1 MPSISGM
8 LPDDCFVL
16 RDGNRTQ
23 LAAVDLVPGDILYI
37 KSGNKVPADVRSFFF
52 LMSRLVQSLIV
63 PF

>member
-1 MPSISGM
+1 M

-23 LAAVDLVPGDILYI
+23 LAAVDLIPGDILYI
-37 KSGNKVPADVRSFFF
+37 KSGNKLPADVRFFMF
-52 LMSRLVQSLIV
+52 SSGAKLIV